1 MKTPSNPLTDD
12 VSHGPLTGVRVIDL
26 SRVLAGP
33 FCAMQLGDMGADVI
47 KIERPDGGDD
57 TRRFGPPFVEGV
69 STYYL
74 AVNRNKRSLTLDLK
88 HPDGKAVLW
97 DLILGA
103 DVLLENF
110 RPGTLDKLGFSYEA
124 CRQKNP
130 RLVYCSISAYGHEGD
145 PDWTRRPGYD
155 VVLQGMGGI
164 PSLTGP
170 PEGAPSKVG
179 APIADLVSGSTALQG
194 ILMALLARTRTG
206 HGQRVDTSMFDGQ
219 VSYLVYL
226 ATAWLNAGQSPP
238 RMGNRHLSIA
248 PYSTYAAADG
258 WLNIAVANQRLWAR
272 FCDLLERPD
281 LAADPRFATNADRVQ
296 NVDALEAA
304 FASTLAERSV
314 AEWVDVFDE
323 AGIPAGPVQTLDQVL
338 THPQLLARGMIPS
351 VTHPVAGEVKM
362 AGIAHRLSDTP
373 GQVRLAPPMLG
384 QHTETILGELGY
396 AQDRIAALRK
406 AGVV

>member
-1 MKTPSNPLTDD
+1 MNTSPDAPSAD
-12 VSHGPLTGVRVIDL
+12 VTHGPLTGVRVIDL

-33 FCAMQLGDMGADVI
+33 FCSMQLGDMGADVV

-97 DLILGA
+97 DLIASA

-110 RPGTLDKLGFSYEA
+110 RPGTLEKLGFSYEA
-124 CRQKNP
+124 CLRHNP

-170 PEGAPSKVG
+170 PDGAPSKVG

-194 ILMALLARTRTG
+194 ILLALLARARTG
-206 HGQRVDTSMFDGQ
+206 RGQRVDTSMFDGQ

-226 ATAWLNAGQSPP
+226 ATAWLNAGQRPP

-258 WLNIAVANQRLWAR
+258 WLNIAVANERLWAR
-272 FCDLLERPD
+272 FCAGLERPD
-281 LAADPRFATNADRVQ
+281 LFEDPRFATNALRVE
-296 NVDALEAA
+296 NVDALEGA
-304 FASTLAERSV
+304 FASTLKGRTV
-314 AEWVDVFDE
+314 ADWVALFDE

-338 THPQLLARGMIPS
+338 THPQLTARGMIAS
-351 VTHPVAGEVKM
+351 VTHPVAGTVKM
-362 AGIAHRLSDTP
+362 AGIAHRLSETP
-373 GQVRLAPPMLG
+373 GAVREAPPTLG
-384 QHTETILGELGY
+384 QHTDALLAELGY
-396 AQDRIAALRK
+396 DADRVAALR
-406 AGVV
+406 AEGVV